1 MRGKVDGG
9 CKSGNQG
16 RIDGGQLSRT
26 EDEGPSRLISGK
38 AF

>member
-1 MRGKVDGG
+1 MVVA
-9 CKSGNQG
+9 NQVIREG
-16 RIDGGQLSRT
+16 LTEGGQLRRT